1 MKLVNSNFENQIQF
15 NENEVNV
22 LVIENK
28 QAFYNYV
35 NILLKQINGS
45 LSEGFILSNNDD
57 ILSLN
62 KVAAIVTDYFNFN
75 IQANKSFSNKLYSLL
90 ENIANEKYIENVF
103 EINNN
108 ICNLLTKLD
117 IEFNVN
123 MSYEQEL
130 SIKKLLKAY
139 NVSLNFSGDKLLEK
153 IIDYIEVLQELEICN
168 FLILVNIKD
177 YLKGSE
183 LLSLYDYV
191 LNKQFNLLLIEN
203 KFKKQIKYEKHLIID
218 EDLCEIIVDKN
229 KIWYYIYKVTL

>member
-229 KIWYYIYKVTL
+229 KI